1 MSINLD
7 IWLALRHRL
16 SSLDMASSVWPQW
29 DVALEG
35 EDYAPVSGR
44 PFLSVGQVNAQPI
57 RALINRSINDR
68 EGTFIVTPVMPIG
81 QHAEVYQEAA
91 GKIADHFQGC
101 IRYRGKTLWLES
113 SSGWVAY
120 ATSGYRDGGWNRY
133 PVTVPW
139 KTWR

>member
-16 SSLDMASSVWPQW
+16 SSLDLSSPVWPQW
-29 DVALEG
+29 GLALEG
-35 EDYAPVSGR
+35 EDYAPVSGQ
-44 PFLSVGQVNAQPI
+44 PFFAVAKINMLPT
-57 RALINRSINDR
+57 RALINRNVNDR

-91 GKIADHFQGC
+91 GLVAEHFQGC

-113 SSGWVAY
+113 SAGGVAY
-120 ATSGYRDGGWNRY
+120 ATSGYRDGGWNRF